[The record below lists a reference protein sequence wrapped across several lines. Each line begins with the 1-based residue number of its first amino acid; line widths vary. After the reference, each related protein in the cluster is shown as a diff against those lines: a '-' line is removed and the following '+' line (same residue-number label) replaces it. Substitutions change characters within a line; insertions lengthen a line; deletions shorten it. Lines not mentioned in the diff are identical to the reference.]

1 MGRMKEIAELAQA
14 AIAMGYSDEDACVF
28 IRKYS
33 RRPKPSM
40 RYIQKILEE
49 IK

>member
-1 MGRMKEIAELAQA
+1 MGRMKEVAELAQA
-14 AIAMGYSDEDACVF
+14 AIAMGYSDEECCAF

-33 RRPKPSM
+33 RSPKPSM
-40 RYIQKILEE
+40 KYIQKILEE